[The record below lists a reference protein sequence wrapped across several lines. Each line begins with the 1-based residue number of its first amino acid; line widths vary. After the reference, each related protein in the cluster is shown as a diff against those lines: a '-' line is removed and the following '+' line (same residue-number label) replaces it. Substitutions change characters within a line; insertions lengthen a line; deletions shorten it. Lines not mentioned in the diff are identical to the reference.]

1 MEPFPVIYSTLNETR
16 DAAASMFEVREDIAK
31 TDNEILS
38 RIGTG
43 GMGKVWKGRDTR
55 PVLQR

>member
-1 MEPFPVIYSTLNETR
+1 MC
-16 DAAASMFEVREDIAK
+16 EVREDIAK

-43 GMGKVWKGRDTR
+43 GMGEVWKGRDTR